1 MSLTN
6 TDPVKV
12 ARFPQ
17 FAHPTVVTGVL
28 DQFTRW
34 QSMNWDYAGTL
45 QKAQMD
51 VEKTSADM
59 GFQLG

>member
-17 FAHPTVVTGVL
+17 FAHPTVVTGVRPDDAL
-28 DQFTRW
+28 YRHETFGPLV
-34 QSMNWDYAGTL
+34 SVMPCS
-45 QKAQMD
+45 
-51 VEKTSADM
+51 TSSP
-59 GFQLG
+59 GGSR